1 MNSWIE
7 EKIDFSIL
15 IPVLMLVIL
24 GLISIYSATY
34 DTGASDYF
42 HKQLIWAGLGIL
54 SMLLVA
60 FIPFRTL
67 QLLSYP
73 IYVSSIIL
81 LILVLIFG
89 KTVAGSKSWFGI
101 GNVGI
106 QPSEF
111 AKVAT
116 VIALAYLLSDKK
128 VNIRRFKYLKYVFL
142 IVLIP
147 FFLIIRQPD
156 TGTALIFL
164 GSLIPILYWSGATN
178 TLMLAIVA
186 PPIAAV
192 SSLFGI
198 TYFLIV
204 ITILLGILFLQ
215 KENKLIAALIFS
227 FTVLIGISV
236 QYVYSKLA
244 PYQQK
249 RLDIFIN
256 PESDPLS
263 AGYNVI
269 QSKIAIGSG
278 GITGKG
284 FLRGTQTQLNFIP
297 AQWTDFIYCVP
308 AEEFGFVGAFLILI
322 LYFYLLYRCIH
333 LASIAKSRYGSI
345 LAFGVGSVFFVHILI
360 NIGMVMNIMPVIG
373 VPLPFLSYGGSFL
386 FSSLIMVGLL
396 LNVYANRKEY

>member
-1 MNSWIE
+1 MNNWFE

-15 IPVLMLVIL
+15 IPVILLVIF
-24 GLISIYSATY
+24 GLVSIYSATY
-34 DTGASDYF
+34 DTGASEYF
-42 HKQLIWAGLGIL
+42 TKQLIWAGLGIIA
-54 SMLLVA
+54 MIIVA
-60 FIPFRTL
+60 ITPFRTL
-67 QLLSYP
+67 QLLSFPVY
-73 IYVSSIIL
+73 ISSIIL
-81 LILVLIFG
+81 LILVLIVG
-89 KTVAGSKSWFGI
+89 KTVSGSKSWFGI
-101 GNVGI
+101 GNIGI

-116 VIALAYLLSDKK
+116 TLALAYVLSDKK
-128 VNIRRFKYLKYVFL
+128 VNIKRFKYLLYVFL

-147 FFLIIRQPD
+147 FSLIIKQPD
-156 TGTALIFL
+156 TGTALIFV

-178 TLMLAIVA
+178 TLMLAIIA
-186 PPIAAV
+186 PPIAAI
-192 SSLFGI
+192 SALFGI
-198 TYFLIV
+198 TYFLI
-204 ITILLGILFLQ
+204 IIAILLGILFLQ

-227 FTVLIGISV
+227 FTVLIGVSV
-236 QYVYSKLA
+236 QYVYGKLA

-249 RLDIFIN
+249 RIDIFIN
-256 PESDPLS
+256 PESDPLA

-284 FLRGTQTQLNFIP
+284 FLKGTQTQLNFIP

-308 AEEFGFVGAFLILI
+308 AEEFGFIGAFLVLI
-322 LYFYLLYRCIH
+322 LLFYFLYRCIH
-333 LASIAKSRYGSI
+333 LASVAKSRYGSI
-345 LAFGVGSVFFVHILI
+345 LAFGIASVLFVHILI

-396 LNVYANRKEY
+396 LNIYANRKEY

>member
-1 MNSWIE
+1 MNNWFDD
-7 EKIDFSIL
+7 KIDFSIL
-15 IPVLMLVIL
+15 IPVSLLIIL

-34 DTGASDYF
+34 DAGASDYF
-42 HKQLIWAGLGIL
+42 NKQLIWVGLGII
-54 SMLLVA
+54 SMIFVA
-60 FIPFRTL
+60 VVPFRTL
-67 QLLSYP
+67 QLLSIP
-73 IYVSSIIL
+73 VYVLSIVL
-81 LILVLIFG
+81 LVLVLIFG
-89 KTVAGSKSWFGI
+89 KIISGSKSWFGI
-101 GNVGI
+101 GDFGI

-116 VIALAYLLSDKK
+116 VMALAYVLSDKK
-128 VNIRRFKYLKYVFL
+128 VNIKRFKYLIYVFL
-142 IVLIP
+142 VVLIP
-147 FFLIIRQPD
+147 FLLIIKQPD
-156 TGTALIFL
+156 VGTALIFF
-164 GSLIPILYWSGATN
+164 GSLIPILYWSGASN
-178 TLMLAIVA
+178 TLMLAILA

-198 TYFLIV
+198 TYFVII

-227 FTVLIGISV
+227 FTVLIGVSV
-236 QYVYSKLA
+236 QFVYSKLA

-249 RLDIFIN
+249 RIDIFIN
-256 PESDPLS
+256 PESDPLG

-284 FLRGTQTQLNFIP
+284 FLQGSQTQLNFIP

-308 AEEFGFVGAFLILI
+308 AEEFGFVGAFLILLLI
-322 LYFYLLYRCIH
+322 FYFLYRCIH
-333 LASIAKSRYGSI
+333 LASISKSRYGSI
-345 LAFGVGSVFFVHILI
+345 LAFGIASVFFVHVLI

-396 LNVYANRKEY
+396 LNIYANRKEY